1 MGKQK
6 IGCRQKGRILEENGG
21 SRDGGGRRGETWVEG
36 GMKEE
41 RRQGENKER
50 GWTHYQ
56 EVRLEEDEGRNRR
69 VWEGKKE
76 EGKERG
82 NEGEKK

>member
-1 MGKQK
+1 M
-6 IGCRQKGRILEENGG
+6 
-21 SRDGGGRRGETWVEG
+21 GGRRNEG
-36 GMKEE
+36 GE

-50 GWTHYQ
+50 GWTNYQ

-76 EGKERG
+76 EGKEKEMKEKRNEEGRRG
-82 NEGEKK
+82 KKGKWEREIRERE